1 MRACIVLAVS
11 LLACAVVLSVPATS
25 RAASCTVRATRVNF
39 GNYNPLNAAPLN
51 RTGRITVRCSG
62 AGTVTVAL
70 STGQSGSYNPRYMLS
85 GATGDQ
91 LDYNL
96 YTNAARNIIW
106 GDGTGGTLTSSQPFN
121 NNRVRLNVYARV
133 PAQQDIAPGN
143 YIDNITATIS
153 F

>member
-1 MRACIVLAVS
+1 M
-11 LLACAVVLSVPATS
+11 PATS
-25 RAASCTVRATRVNF
+25 QAASCTITANQLKF
-39 GNYNPLNAAPLN
+39 GNYNPLNATPLN
-51 RTGRITVRCSG
+51 RTGRIIVRCSG
-62 AGTVTVAL
+62 AGTVTAAL

-85 GATGDQ
+85 GTTGDQ

-96 YTNAARNIIW
+96 YTDAARNIIW

-133 PAQQDIAPGN
+133 PARQDIAPGN

>member
-1 MRACIVLAVS
+1 MRACTVLAVS
-11 LLACAVVLSVPATS
+11 LLACAVVLGIPATC
-25 RAASCTVRATRVNF
+25 RAASCTVRANQVKF
-39 GNYNPLNAAPLN
+39 GNYDPLKAAPLN
-51 RTGRITVRCSG
+51 RTGRIIVRCSG

-70 STGQSGSYNPRYMLS
+70 SAGQSGSYNPRYMLS
-85 GATGDQ
+85 GTTGDQ

-106 GDGTGGTLTSSQPFN
+106 GDGTGGTQTFSQPFN

-133 PAQQDIAPGN
+133 PARQDIAPGA
-143 YIDNITATIS
+143 YRDTIDVTVN